1 MCSVLTPAF
10 LTVFTSDHYKVMEGF
25 ISIRSRTGDLRGHA
39 NKRFQYLFYFSVYG
53 ELKENLVWEDSFK
66 THRQKI

>member
-1 MCSVLTPAF
+1 
-10 LTVFTSDHYKVMEGF
+10 MEGF

-39 NKRFQYLFYFSVYG
+39 NKRFQYLFYFSVYR
-53 ELKENLVWEDSFK
+53 ELKQNLVWEVSFK